1 MKILH
6 LEDSVSKHSEIRS
19 VLLSCGVKA
28 DDIVWV
34 TNLMDGIDKIKEAK
48 ENGEHFDLAIT
59 DMYYPVE
66 PGGYEEKDI
75 GDKFVKFVKKEKLK
89 LPVIICSSVNIK
101 DGSVFG
107 CVWFSPLSNW
117 EMELRA
123 LVAEIG

>member
-66 PGGYEEKDI
+66 PGGYEEKDT
-75 GDKFVKFVKKEKLK
+75 GDKFVKFVKKERLK

>member
-34 TNLMDGIDKIKEAK
+34 TNLVDGIDKIKEAR

-66 PGGYEEKDI
+66 PGGYEEKDT
-75 GDKFVKFVKKEKLK
+75 GDKFVKYVKKERLK

>member
-66 PGGYEEKDI
+66 PGGYEEKDT

-89 LPVIICSSVNIK
+89 LPVIICSSINIK

>member
-66 PGGYEEKDI
+66 PGGYEEKDT
-75 GDKFVKFVKKEKLK
+75 GDKFVKFVKKERLK

-123 LVAEIG
+123 LVSEIG

>member
-66 PGGYEEKDI
+66 PGGYEEKDT
-75 GDKFVKFVKKEKLK
+75 GDKFVKFVKKERLK

-117 EMELRA
+117 EMELKA

>member
-66 PGGYEEKDI
+66 PGGYEEKDT

>member
-1 MKILH
+1 MRILH
-6 LEDSVSKHSEIRS
+6 LEDSVGKYDDIRG
-19 VLLSCGVKA
+19 VLLSCGVKSE
-28 DDIVWV
+28 DIVWV
-34 TNLMDGIDKIKEAK
+34 MNLADGIFELKEA
-48 ENGEHFDLAIT
+48 ERNGNHFDLAIT

-66 PGGYEEKDI
+66 PGGYEERDT
-75 GDKFVKFVKKEKLK
+75 GEKFVEFVKSEGLK